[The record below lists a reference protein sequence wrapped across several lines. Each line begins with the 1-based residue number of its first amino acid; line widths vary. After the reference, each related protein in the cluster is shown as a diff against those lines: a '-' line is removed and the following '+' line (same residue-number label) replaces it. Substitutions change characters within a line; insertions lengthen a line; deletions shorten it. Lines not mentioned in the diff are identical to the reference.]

1 MRFLLLL
8 TLLCA
13 CTTPRGGGDD
23 DDSGSDDD
31 DAAATEPWVD
41 DDSVIA
47 SLEHGGASPCPDP
60 MGWITLVNP
69 LAEDIDF
76 SVGQGPNVNGAS
88 ILTFSPAALGEG
100 DEGKTLD
107 EHGCLSRTLHA
118 ASCSVLANGTV
129 CRPLPSWPAKLAVES
144 VSSKRKEPIAKRCK
158 SPKKLEK
165 AEDPET
171 RKFQRGVPC

>member
-23 DDSGSDDD
+23 DDSASDDD

-47 SLEHGGASPCPDP
+47 SLTHGGASPCPDP

-69 LAEDIDF
+69 LADDIDF
-76 SVGQGPNVNGAS
+76 SVGQGPNINGAS
-88 ILTFSPAALGEG
+88 ILAFSPAALGEG
-100 DEGKTLD
+100 EEGNPTYLGTLPANSSFD
-107 EHGCLSRTLHA
+107 VHVAFNCSDLTSSSTLIA
-118 ASCSVLANGTV
+118 GSLNLVGYEV
-129 CRPLPSWPAKLAVES
+129 EVAVDI
-144 VSSKRKEPIAKRCK
+144 P
-158 SPKKLEK
+158 
-165 AEDPET
+165 
-171 RKFQRGVPC
+171 